1 MKIKSITPCGRE
13 TVYNMTV
20 DVHHNYLISGGIILK
35 NCDALR
41 YLAQLRTMAPELA
54 GGDDEDDWED
64 GDESSYESFMCGGE
78 PGRGY
83 LAG

>member
-1 MKIKSITPCGRE
+1 MKIISISPCGKE
-13 TVYNMTV
+13 PVYNMTV
-20 DVHHNYLISGGIILK
+20 DVHHNYLIHCGIILK

-41 YLAQLRTMAPELA
+41 YFAQLRTLPPEHIDEDRDEL
-54 GGDDEDDWED
+54 DDE
-64 GDESSYESFMCGGE
+64 GESSFEEFMCGGE